1 MANVKI
7 SGLTAAGAASGTM
20 EFEVNDSLTSKKVTG
35 TQVADF
41 VLGTLNSTDISGAG
55 GLLAANNLSDIVV
68 PATARTNLG
77 LGTAALSAATD
88 FVAVTGDAM
97 TGNLTMADSVKVVMG
112 TGSDM
117 EIYHN
122 GIDSVI
128 HDNGIGDLKIR
139 TSQLSVKNAA
149 DTATQITAT
158 EGGAVTLYH
167 NNSSKLSTSS
177 TGVTVTGTLA
187 ATAVTGD
194 GSGLTN
200 LPSSAPTT
208 AQVLSATAGA
218 SAGAVGTYAW
228 LAYNYFAASGGSPNV
243 RNFGSTE
250 AGGNLIASGAVS
262 TQYNSGTLGAPSSI
276 SMSVQSGTWMAM
288 GATQSNRNA
297 DDGHTIWLRIA

>member
-7 SGLTAAGAASGTM
+7 SDLTAAGAASGAM

-41 VLGTLNSTDISGAG
+41 VLGTLDSTDISGAG

-97 TGNLTMADSVKVVMG
+97 TGNLTMADNVKVVMG

-122 GIDSVI
+122 GTDSVI
-128 HDNGIGDLKIR
+128 HDNGTGDLKIR

-167 NNSSKLSTSS
+167 NNSSKLATSS

-187 ATAVTGD
+187 ATAVT
-194 GSGLTN
+194 
-200 LPSSAPTT
+200 A
-208 AQVLSATAGA
+208 
-218 SAGAVGTYAW
+218 
-228 LAYNYFAASGGSPNV
+228 
-243 RNFGSTE
+243 
-250 AGGNLIASGAVS
+250 
-262 TQYNSGTLGAPSSI
+262 
-276 SMSVQSGTWMAM
+276 
-288 GATQSNRNA
+288 
-297 DDGHTIWLRIA
+297 